1 MGRDGNTT
9 ISGLTQATS
18 IASNDLF
25 DHAAGTPSAVYM
37 SDFLTGAIGRDV
49 TSPEWAQGVV
59 DGTGQFDTFLGIPQ
73 TTIGGNDGL
82 PSGRS
87 STIEPD
93 GSVTIDDGYKLR
105 VGDKIWVRVGATGSG
120 EFFAEQIGKNTSS
133 LKFTNSTARFSPT
146 GARQVGIDGS
156 GRRVIDIELEVT
168 GYNAIE
174 ARLRLEDGMNT
185 DASNYGDPST
195 QTGVSNT
202 DLVFTTDDV
211 KSDTVFFENME
222 IAYSNKGGGGSYVDC
237 AGDPLDG
244 GNTSGDLSYSV
255 RVETEV
261 NNPAQKFNGT
271 TYVWVYMD
279 DDFGSLDCPPAT
291 PKAKQ
296 SGSAL
301 YCLDSD
307 NEGFTMQRGTNAD
320 VDVRVVLTDDDS
332 SSLTVLD
339 ERLLTLTP
347 EGGGFQGGTG
357 DEGLVSE
364 TYTGR
369 NSSTNC

>member
-9 ISGLTQATS
+9 ISGLKQATS
-18 IASNDLF
+18 IASNNLY
-25 DHAAGTPSAVYM
+25 DHGVGTPASVRM

-49 TSPEWAQGVV
+49 NSPEWSQGVV
-59 DGTGQFDTFLGIPQ
+59 DGADQFDTFLGIPQ
-73 TTIGGNDGL
+73 TTIGGSNGL
-82 PSGRS
+82 PAGRS
-87 STIEPD
+87 STIESD
-93 GSVTIDDGYKLR
+93 GRVTIDDGYKLR

-133 LKFTNSTARFSPT
+133 LTFTNSTARFSPT

-174 ARLRLEDGMNT
+174 ARLRLEDGLNT
-185 DASNYGDPST
+185 DATNYGDPST

-222 IAYSNKGGGGSYVDC
+222 IAYSNKGGNGSYVDC

-244 GNTSGDLSYSV
+244 GHTSGDLSYSV
-255 RVETEV
+255 RVETQV
-261 NNPAQKFNGT
+261 NNPAQKYNGI
-271 TYVWVYMD
+271 TYVWVYMN
-279 DDFGSLDCPPAT
+279 DDFDSLGCPPTT

-296 SGSAL
+296 DGSAL

-307 NEGFTMQRGTNAD
+307 NESFTMQRGTNAD

-332 SSLTVLD
+332 SSPTVLD
-339 ERLLTLTP
+339 ERLLTLSP
-347 EGGGFQGGTG
+347 DGGAFQGGTG
-357 DEGLVSE
+357 DEGIVSE

-369 NSSTNC
+369 NPTTTC